1 MRSIQAHQRALRAA
15 VYEELTVGAAAV
27 GFQQLPAGLI
37 KTEFI
42 VRSGPVMLTADGSTP
57 TSGFGEDAFDGDRF
71 ELSAHEASRL
81 LAIRQGVTN
90 GVLKAHHF
98 VAV

>member
-27 GFQQLPAGLI
+27 GFQQLSAGLI

-42 VRSGPVMLTADGSTP
+42 VRSGPVRTPSTGIGS
-57 TSGFGEDAFDGDRF
+57 S
-71 ELSAHEASRL
+71 
-81 LAIRQGVTN
+81 
-90 GVLKAHHF
+90 
-98 VAV
+98 